1 MDSITYIESLF
12 ETIRPVEIR
21 LAQRNAN
28 PDEEREYAEAP
39 EEDTYWDWY
48 WGQ

>member
-1 MDSITYIESLF
+1 MDSTTHIE
-12 ETIRPVEIR
+12 ETTRPAMVIG
-21 LAQRNAN
+21 LAKGNAN

-39 EEDTYWDWY
+39 EEDDYWDWY